1 LKVKQVINL
10 VGMECSLK
18 EHELRPFAFS
28 EVEVNP
34 DPTKRFATSGGFDKH
49 YREQLMPHPGTENLV
64 SCSPFRAY
72 YRSPK

>member
-28 EVEVNP
+28 EEEVNP

-49 YREQLMPHPGTENLV
+49 YREQ
-64 SCSPFRAY
+64 
-72 YRSPK
+72 